1 MDINDVRGLGTI
13 FALFSF
19 LCVVAWA
26 YSTRHKDR
34 FEDDGMIPFV
44 ETEDDDITAN
54 KESNEN
60 VKQKN
65 TNDDK
70 GSE

>member
-1 MDINDVRGLGTI
+1 MDINDVRGLGTL

-19 LCVVAWA
+19 LCIVAWA
-26 YSTRHKDR
+26 YSTRRKDR
-34 FEDDGMIPFV
+34 FEDDGMIPFMD
-44 ETEDDDITAN
+44 EDDNAADE
-54 KESNEN
+54 KENDSSVE
-60 VKQKN
+60 QKN

>member
-19 LCVVAWA
+19 LCIVAWA
-26 YSTRHKDR
+26 YSTRRKDR
-34 FEDDGMIPFV
+34 FEDDGMIPFMD
-44 ETEDDDITAN
+44 EDDDVTDEKALD
-54 KESNEN
+54 SS

>member
-19 LCVVAWA
+19 LCIVAWA
-26 YSTRHKDR
+26 YSSRRKDR
-34 FEDDGMIPFV
+34 FEDDGMIPFM
-44 ETEDDDITAN
+44 DDDTAASD
-54 KESNEN
+54 KPTEN
-60 VKQKN
+60 SVEQKN

>member
-19 LCVVAWA
+19 LCIVAWA

-34 FEDDGMIPFV
+34 FEDDGMIPFMD
-44 ETEDDDITAN
+44 EDDNAADE
-54 KESNEN
+54 KENDSSVE
-60 VKQKN
+60 QKN